1 LERDVARPGF
11 SEVVDGWVDVALV
24 PEYPRDLELEA
35 RKEETTSEV
44 CVLNIN
50 GVWELVDILPRR
62 FELVLTE
69 VTSVD
74 TTVEVTLIVVV
85 SSRDE
90 EKLLKVPIK
99 IMLAENYC
107 GYMSERTCSSER
119 TRWQG

>member
-1 LERDVARPGF
+1 M
-11 SEVVDGWVDVALV
+11 VDFGLV

-44 CVLNIN
+44 CVFDIN
-50 GVWELVDILPRR
+50 GLWELIDILLRR
-62 FELVLTE
+62 FELILTE

-74 TTVEVTLIVVV
+74 TTVGANLIVVV

-90 EKLLKVPIK
+90 EKLLKVPIE

-107 GYMSERTCSSER
+107 GYMSTRTCSCER
-119 TRWQG
+119 TR